1 MKRLLLVISGL
12 CVATCSHADLI
23 ITEVMSS
30 SSHTNTTANGDWFE
44 LYNSGASAVDLTGYS
59 WDDNGQIAGT
69 ADFNGLTLAAGGT
82 LIVCEETIGAEAAWR
97 TVWGLAESVAVV
109 NLGGTEFQGLGA
121 GGDGVYIYDSLSQLV
136 TNVTFGAS
144 TAGYSF
150 EWNTSGESL
159 GLSVNG
165 ENGAF
170 QAGPTAGGGPD
181 IASPGV
187 AIPEPLT
194 GLLTGF
200 CGLGLLLYRRLR
212 A

>member
-1 MKRLLLVISGL
+1 M
-12 CVATCSHADLI
+12 
-23 ITEVMSS
+23 
-30 SSHTNTTANGDWFE
+30 
-44 LYNSGASAVDLTGYS
+44 
-59 WDDNGQIAGT
+59 
-69 ADFNGLTLAAGGT
+69 TLAAGGT
-82 LIVCEETIGAEAAWR
+82 LIVCEETTGAEAAWR
-97 TVWGLAESVAVV
+97 TVWGVAGSVAVV

-121 GGDGVYIYDSLSQLV
+121 GGDGIYIYDSLSQLV
-136 TNVTFGAS
+136 TSVVFGVS
-144 TAGYSF
+144 TSGFSF

-170 QAGPTAGGGPD
+170 QATASGGGGPD

-194 GLLTGF
+194 GILTGL
-200 CGLGLLLYRRLR
+200 CGLGLLIYRRLK